1 MTIGYSMGLVTANKS
16 ASARSIGVALGRACI
31 EKGVSVQAVA
41 DYFGVS
47 RQTVYNWFYGIS
59 KPSLQHGRLI
69 NNFFQSLSKGS
80 GGN

>member
-47 RQTVYNWFYGIS
+47 RQAVYNWF
-59 KPSLQHGRLI
+59 
-69 NNFFQSLSKGS
+69 KGDCVPDS
-80 GGN
+80 ILHSRIERYITNLKK